1 MKTKGK
7 ILNEK
12 HLEQVQVEKPAGL
25 YRAPQVEVI
34 DIELIQ
40 NILQAS
46 GGGGEGKLDDMDMP
60 GEYW

>member
-25 YRAPQVEVI
+25 YRAPQMEVI
-34 DIELIQ
+34 DIELTHNFLGSGDGQ
-40 NILQAS
+40 LQ
-46 GGGGEGKLDDMDMP
+46 DMP
-60 GEYW
+60 GDYW

>member
-34 DIELIQ
+34 DIELTH
-40 NILQAS
+40 NFLGS
-46 GGGGEGKLDDMDMP
+46 GDIPDMP
-60 GEYW
+60 GDYW